1 MTADAAANTSLQ
13 SVGEAVRKTQFSR
26 VDLREVESLEKKNTK
41 LENDLKFK
49 TSKNIE
55 LYQRVF
61 WLEAQLKRQL
71 ENNTGMNSS
80 TALMNSSNP
89 LRSADVSMNV
99 SPIVAA
105 PGAALW

>member
-1 MTADAAANTSLQ
+1 MTVDAAANTSLNVEYQ
-13 SVGEAVRKTQFSR
+13 HTAPVRL
-26 VDLREVESLEKKNTK
+26 DLKEVESLEKKNAK

-71 ENNTGMNSS
+71 EHSTGVANASALSS
-80 TALMNSSNP
+80 QGQGQGQAL
-89 LRSADVSMNV
+89 ADVSMV
-99 SPIVAA
+99 SSN
-105 PGAALW
+105 G